1 MDLARIVVRV
11 VFAWVFVQAL
21 VRLSGKRTVKQADIL
36 SFVVAVI
43 LGDMFDDLFW
53 AEVSAAEFAVAT
65 ATLMLIHVV
74 LGVDAMHRGRREWRR
89 TLGGAEHS

>member
-11 VFAWVFVQAL
+11 LFAWVFVQAL

-53 AEVSAAEFAVAT
+53 AEVGGAEFVAGT
-65 ATLMLIHVV
+65 ATLMVTHV
-74 LGVDAMHRGRREWRR
+74 LMGLDAMHRGQRAWGRRFAGKSGR
-89 TLGGAEHS
+89 